1 MHVDGVL
8 TALITEKAAVLC
20 WLNNRLKK
28 KHYKQQHTVK

>member
-28 KHYKQQHTVK
+28 NITNNSTQ